1 MVVACYYKCCVTFEI
16 INIAPLEEK
25 KMVRVQV
32 VYFETVPQVER
43 EEGMAAKRF
52 YDMKE
57 ILSEV
62 SNGLVENFSVTA
74 RVYEKVG
81 VKYSTLT
88 EVELCFNVCEEVQ
101 MAFLEALRAVVKEE
115 PTTRSLV
122 KFQKKVRYTR
132 RF

>member
-1 MVVACYYKCCVTFEI
+1 
-16 INIAPLEEK
+16 
-25 KMVRVQV
+25 MVRIQIT
-32 VYFETVPQVER
+32 YFETVSQIER
-43 EEGMAAKRF
+43 EKGMAAERF
-52 YDMKE
+52 DDMRK

-62 SNGLVENFSVTA
+62 SNGLSENFSVTA

-88 EVELCFNVCEEVQ
+88 EVELCFNICEETQ
-101 MAFLEALRAVVKEE
+101 WPLLEALRAVVKEE

-122 KFQKKVRYTR
+122 KFQKKVRESR